1 LFGKERNERLFYKVQ
16 EMRHLFN
23 KLLIDYVEELVAIV
37 LQPDCCGGMPEKW

>member
-1 LFGKERNERLFYKVQ
+1 MRDSFTTAINET
-16 EMRHLFN
+16 LFN